1 MMRIPSRL
9 WQEKLQAYK
18 NQPYAFPTP
27 QEIVPWLAPVVDPVI
42 RNLVERWGTVI
53 KLRDGEMLFKKEE
66 PVDRLILVRSGI
78 TARCV
83 GQLSGPHSGA
93 SSAFSTP
100 GRFACGNL
108 NFFSRRPCAGAYF
121 ALTDAKVVSCS
132 QKLLRSLCAQNA
144 DLMYR
149 FLQQFEVCTLS
160 DRYGFMAD
168 RLLSVEDRI
177 VCVYYVWANAYGTD
191 IFDGAGKAWTR
202 MPVPIRGEAL
212 RQVICCSKS
221 AFERGLSKFRNE
233 GALRYEGSDHV
244 LIRKDRL
251 DRIALWLKSIKG
263 KGSYT

>member
-1 MMRIPSRL
+1 MRIPSRL

-177 VCVYYVWANAYGTD
+177 VCVYYVC
-191 IFDGAGKAWTR
+191 KHP
-202 MPVPIRGEAL
+202 MPV
-212 RQVICCSKS
+212 VS
-221 AFERGLSKFRNE
+221 
-233 GALRYEGSDHV
+233 
-244 LIRKDRL
+244 
-251 DRIALWLKSIKG
+251 
-263 KGSYT
+263 